1 MTYRGCAV
9 ITYFVVLILLLL
21 SFGFSKPTI
30 PAAEPSRF
38 TGYPTWHGR
47 LDHFDQQ
54 TYDTSLIFLI
64 ITSIL
69 SGYYSLKWTSTRDLP
84 KKYVTYIY
92 QENGSRISA
101 TWFNKAI
108 AYYIVFT
115 SFAGI
120 ALFYLDTGKLWSTF
134 GILHNIWE
142 VCILLLLHQ
151 GGKITSSFF
160 FAFIAFY
167 VFIVTLLD
175 IVLSWPFDAVWFKVQ
190 GLCSDYALFIV
201 FVRIYL
207 ATREYVK
214 EQLSAQLPITNEDD
228 LSPSDEEP
236 SVSPKIIQHPNQILL
251 LPFASFFHI
260 LGNSIPTLSPTDG
273 RLYVFFNLTYSIAL
287 PAYALYIY
295 FDTHCTSILH
305 SKRILLPDT
314 SKWKVFLITIWS
326 IILSIIIIRGA
337 FI

>member
-1 MTYRGCAV
+1 MSYRGCTV
-9 ITYFVVLILLLL
+9 ITYFVILILLLL
-21 SFGFSKPTI
+21 SFALNKNSRYPI
-30 PAAEPSRF
+30 AAPSRF
-38 TGYPTWHGR
+38 TGYPTWHEE
-47 LDHFDQQ
+47 LDNFDQQ
-54 TYDTSLIFLI
+54 SYDTSLLFLI

-69 SGYYSLKWTSTRDLP
+69 SGYYSLIWASNRDLP

-92 QENGSRISA
+92 QENGSRIPA

-115 SFAGI
+115 SVAGI

-160 FAFIAFY
+160 FAFIAIY
-167 VFIVTLLD
+167 VIMVTLLD
-175 IVLSWPFDAVWFKVQ
+175 IVLPWPLDAIWFKAQ
-190 GLCSDYALFIV
+190 GLCADCALFIV

-214 EQLSAQLPITNEDD
+214 EQSSAQLPITNEDD

-236 SVSPKIIQHPNQILL
+236 SVSPKIIKHPNQILL
-251 LPFASFFHI
+251 LLFASFLHI
-260 LGNSIPTLSPTDG
+260 LGNGIPTISPTDG
-273 RLYVFFNLTYSIAL
+273 RL
-287 PAYALYIY
+287 
-295 FDTHCTSILH
+295 
-305 SKRILLPDT
+305 
-314 SKWKVFLITIWS
+314 
-326 IILSIIIIRGA
+326 
-337 FI
+337 